1 MDNLRFL
8 NAPTAEERLANLQTL
23 IDTETEKPSVSDVFV
38 NNQIHTTYSFSPY
51 SPTAPVWFAR
61 AATLPAAGI
70 IDHDSIAGA
79 REFIRAGEIAGV
91 ATTVGIECRV
101 QMTGTPLEDRYI
113 NNTDQKGIAYMVL
126 HGVPHGEIERVQAHF
141 APYRAR
147 RNDRNRRMVENIN
160 ALLGKAGVRL
170 DFDRDVLPLSQYAD
184 GGTVTERHLI
194 FALCR
199 RIVERCGRAGTAAFL
214 ENELELPLSEKQRA
228 FLTDADNPF
237 FDYDLLGVLKTAFV
251 SRIYVP
257 ATDECMH
264 ARELSALAKS
274 TGALLCYA
282 YLGDVTDSVTGD
294 KRSGKF
300 EDGYLDELFETLR
313 AFDVDAVTYMP
324 SRNTLAQLRRVQS
337 LCDAGGFL
345 QISGE
350 DVNSPRQSFVC
361 AQLRL
366 PEFHRLTDATWALI
380 AREKALSNQQ

>member
-1 MDNLRFL
+1 MDVLQFL
-8 NAPTAEERLANLQTL
+8 NAPTPEQRLRNLQTL
-23 IDTETEKPSVSDVFV
+23 VDAETEKPPVSDVFV
-38 NNQIHTTYSFSPY
+38 NNHIHTTYSFSPY
-51 SPTAPVWFAR
+51 SPTAAVWFAR
-61 AATLPAAGI
+61 AATLPCAGI

-101 QMTGTPLEDRYI
+101 QLRGTPLEDRYI

-126 HGVPHGEIERVQAHF
+126 HGVPHGEIDRVQAHF
-141 APYRAR
+141 APYRAH
-147 RNDRNRRMVENIN
+147 RNKRNRRMVENVN
-160 ALLGKAGVRL
+160 ALLGGAGIRL
-170 DFDRDVLPLSQYAD
+170 DFDRDVLPLSQYEN

-194 FALCR
+194 CALCR
-199 RIVERCGRAGTAAFL
+199 AIVDRCGRTGTAAFL
-214 ENELELPLSEKQRA
+214 ENELSLPLSEKQRDQ
-228 FLTDADNPF
+228 LCDAENPF
-237 FDYDLLGVLKTAFV
+237 FDYDLLGVLKSAFV

-264 ARELSALAKS
+264 ARELAALAKE

-300 EDGYLDELFETLR
+300 EDGYLEELFDTLKTIGI
-313 AFDVDAVTYMP
+313 DAVTYMP
-324 SRNTLAQLRRVQS
+324 SRNTLEQLRRVQT
-337 LCDAGGFL
+337 LCDAYGFS

-361 AQLRL
+361 KQLEL
-366 PEFHRLTDATWALI
+366 PEFRHLTDATWDLI
-380 AREKALSNQQ
+380 EREKSLS

>member
-1 MDNLRFL
+1 MEPLQFL

-23 IDTETEKPSVSDVFV
+23 MEAETEKPPVSDVFV
-38 NNQIHTTYSFSPY
+38 NNHIHTTYSFSPY
-51 SPTAPVWFAR
+51 SPTAAVWFAR

-101 QMTGTPLEDRYI
+101 KMTGTPVENRFI

-126 HGVPHGEIERVQAHF
+126 HGVPHGKIDRVQAHF
-141 APYRAR
+141 APYREK

-160 ALLGKAGVRL
+160 ALLGGVGIVL

-199 RIVERCGRAGTAAFL
+199 KIVEQNGHAGTVSFL
-214 ENELELPLSEKQRA
+214 ENELALHLSEKQRG

-237 FDYDLLGVLKTAFV
+237 FDYDLLGVLKSAFV
-251 SRIYVP
+251 SRIYEP

-264 ARELSALAKS
+264 ARELAALAKE
-274 TGALLCYA
+274 TNATLCYA

-300 EDGYLDELFETLR
+300 EDDYLDELFETLR
-313 AFDVDAVTYMP
+313 ALGIKAVTYMP
-324 SRNTLAQLRRVQS
+324 SRNTLAQLRRVQA
-337 LCDAGGFL
+337 LCDAFDFG

-350 DVNSPRQSFVC
+350 DVNSPRQSFIC

-366 PEFHRLTDATWALI
+366 PEFRRLTDATWELI
-380 AREKALSNQQ
+380 AREKSLS

>member
-1 MDNLRFL
+1 MDVLQFL
-8 NAPTAEERLANLQTL
+8 NAPTAEERLAHLQTL
-23 IDTETEKPSVSDVFV
+23 VDAETEKPPVSDVFV
-38 NNQIHTTYSFSPY
+38 NNHIHTTYSFSPY
-51 SPTAPVWFAR
+51 SPTAAVWFAR
-61 AATLPAAGI
+61 RATLPAAGI

-101 QMTGTPLEDRYI
+101 KMSGTPLEDRYI

-126 HGVPHGEIERVQAHF
+126 HGVPHGEIDRVQAHF
-141 APYRAR
+141 APYRAH
-147 RNDRNRRMVENIN
+147 RNDRNRRMVANIN
-160 ALLGKAGVRL
+160 ALLESAGICL

-194 FALCR
+194 YALCR
-199 RIVERCGRAGTAAFL
+199 AIVGLCTRAGTVSFL
-214 ENELELPLSEKQRA
+214 ENALSLPLSDKQRA
-228 FLTDADNPF
+228 QLGDADNPF
-237 FDYDLLGVLKTAFV
+237 FDYDLLGVLKSAFV
-251 SRIYVP
+251 SRIYEP

-264 ARELSALAKS
+264 ASELSALAKS

-313 AFDVDAVTYMP
+313 TFDVDAVTYMP
-324 SRNTLAQLRRVQS
+324 SRNTLAQLRRVQA

-361 AQLRL
+361 EQLRL
-366 PEFHRLTDATWALI
+366 PDFRHLTDATWALI
-380 AREKALSNQQ
+380 AREKSLS

>member
-1 MDNLRFL
+1 MDVLRFL
-8 NAPTAEERLANLQTL
+8 NAPTAEERLSNLQTL
-23 IDTETEKPSVSDVFV
+23 IDAETEKPPVSDVFV
-38 NNQIHTTYSFSPY
+38 NNHIHTTYSFSPY
-51 SPTAPVWFAR
+51 SPTAAVWFAR
-61 AATLPAAGI
+61 MATLPAAGI

-101 QMTGTPLEDRYI
+101 SMRGTPLEDRYI

-141 APYRAR
+141 APYRAH
-147 RNDRNRRMVENIN
+147 RNDRNRRMVRNIN
-160 ALLGKAGVRL
+160 ALLEDAGIRL
-170 DFDRDVLPLSQYAD
+170 DFERDVLPLSQYAD
-184 GGTVTERHLI
+184 GGSVTERHLI
-194 FALCR
+194 CALCR
-199 RIVERCGRAGTAAFL
+199 AIVDMCGRAGTVRFL
-214 ENELELPLSEKQRA
+214 EDTLSLPLSDKQRA
-228 FLTDADNPF
+228 QLGDADNPYI
-237 FDYDLLGVLKTAFV
+237 DYDLLGVLKSAFV

-264 ARELSALAKS
+264 ARELAALAKE

-313 AFDVDAVTYMP
+313 ALEVDAVTYMP
-324 SRNTLAQLRRVQS
+324 SRNTLAQLRRVQA

-361 AQLRL
+361 EQLRL
-366 PEFHRLTDATWALI
+366 PEFRRLTAATWALI
-380 AREKALSNQQ
+380 ERERSMS

>member
-1 MDNLRFL
+1 MDVLQFL
-8 NAPTAEERLANLQTL
+8 NAPTAEERLRNLQTL
-23 IDTETEKPSVSDVFV
+23 IDAETEKPPVSDVFV
-38 NNQIHTTYSFSPY
+38 NNHIHTTYSFSPY
-51 SPTAPVWFAR
+51 SPTAAVWYAR
-61 AATLPAAGI
+61 SATLPAAGI

-101 QMTGTPLEDRYI
+101 RMDGTPLEDRFI

-126 HGVPHGEIERVQAHF
+126 HGVPHGQIERVQAHF
-141 APYRAR
+141 APLRAH
-147 RNDRNRRMVENIN
+147 RNERTRKMVQNIN
-160 ALLGKAGVRL
+160 TLLADTGVRL
-170 DFDRDVLPLSQYAD
+170 DFDRDVLPLSQYAN

-194 FALCR
+194 AALCR
-199 RIVERCGRAGTAAFL
+199 AIVGQCSRAGTVRFL
-214 ENELELPLSEKQRA
+214 EKELALSLSDKQRA

-237 FDYDLLGVLKTAFV
+237 FDYDLLGVLKSAFV

-264 ARELSALAKS
+264 ARELASLAKS
-274 TGALLCYA
+274 TGAYLCYA

-294 KRSGKF
+294 KRNGKF

-313 AFDVDAVTYMP
+313 DLGADAVTYMP
-324 SRNTLAQLRRVQS
+324 SRNTLAQLRRVQAM
-337 LCDAGGFL
+337 CDAFGFL

-361 AQLRL
+361 EQLRL
-366 PEFHRLTDATWALI
+366 PEFRRLTDATWALI
-380 AREKALSNQQ
+380 EREKSLS

>member
-1 MDNLRFL
+1 MDVLSFL
-8 NAPTAEERLANLQTL
+8 NAPTAEERLRNLQTL
-23 IDTETEKPSVSDVFV
+23 VDAETEKPPTSDVFV
-38 NNQIHTTYSFSPY
+38 NNHIHTTYSFSPY
-51 SPTAPVWFAR
+51 SPTAAVWFAR

-101 QMTGTPLEDRYI
+101 KMSGTPLEDRYI

-126 HGVPHGEIERVQAHF
+126 HGVPHGQIERVQAHF

-147 RNDRNRRMVENIN
+147 RNDRNRRMVDNIN
-160 ALLGKAGVRL
+160 ALLERVGIRL
-170 DFDRDVLPLSQYAD
+170 DFDRDVLPLSQYES
-184 GGTVTERHLI
+184 GGTLTERHLI
-194 FALCR
+194 CALCR
-199 RIVERCGRAGTAAFL
+199 AIVERVGRAGTIAFL
-214 ENELELPLSEKQRA
+214 ENTLSLQLSDKQCA
-228 FLTDADNPF
+228 QLGDADNPF
-237 FDYDLLGVLKTAFV
+237 FDYDLLGVLKSAFV

-264 ARELSALAKS
+264 ARELAALAKE

-313 AFDVDAVTYMP
+313 ALGADAVTYMP
-324 SRNTLAQLRRVQS
+324 SRNTLAQLRRVQA
-337 LCDAGGFL
+337 LCDAFGFK

-361 AQLRL
+361 AQLQQ
-366 PEFHRLTDATWALI
+366 PEFRHLADATWALI
-380 AREKALSNQQ
+380 AREKALS

>member
-1 MDNLRFL
+1 MDVLRFL
-8 NAPTAEERLANLQTL
+8 NAPTAEERLQNLRTL
-23 IDTETEKPSVSDVFV
+23 VEAESEKPPVSDVFV
-38 NNQIHTTYSFSPY
+38 NNHIHTTYSFSPY
-51 SPTAPVWFAR
+51 SPTAAVWFAR

-101 QMTGTPLEDRYI
+101 KMSGTTLEDRYI

-126 HGVPHGEIERVQAHF
+126 HGVPHGEIDRVQAHF
-141 APYRAR
+141 ALYRER
-147 RNDRNRRMVENIN
+147 RNARNRRMTENVN
-160 ALLGKAGVRL
+160 ALLAGAGVQI

-194 FALCR
+194 YALCR
-199 RIVERCGRAGTAAFL
+199 RIVAQYTRAGTAAFL
-214 ENELELPLSEKQRA
+214 ENELDLPLSDKQRA
-228 FLTDADNPF
+228 LLGDTDNPY

-264 ARELSALAKS
+264 ARELSALAKE

-313 AFDVDAVTYMP
+313 QFDVDAVTYMP

-361 AQLRL
+361 SQLRL
-366 PEFHRLTDATWALI
+366 PEFRRLTDATWALI
-380 AREKALSNQQ
+380 ERERSLS

>member
-1 MDNLRFL
+1 MDALSFL
-8 NAPTAEERLANLQTL
+8 NAPTPEERLRNLQKL
-23 IDTETEKPSVSDVFV
+23 VDAETEKPPVSDVFV
-38 NNQIHTTYSFSPY
+38 NNHIHTTYSFSPY
-51 SPTAPVWFAR
+51 SPTAAVWFAR
-61 AATLPAAGI
+61 AATLPCAGI

-79 REFIRAGEIAGV
+79 REFIRAGEIADV

-101 QMTGTPLEDRYI
+101 SMRGTPLEDRYI

-126 HGVPHGEIERVQAHF
+126 HGVPHGAIDRVQAHF
-141 APYRAR
+141 APYRAH
-147 RNDRNRRMVENIN
+147 RNARNRRMVQNIN
-160 ALLGKAGVRL
+160 DLLGGAGIRL
-170 DFDRDVLPLSQYAD
+170 DFGRDVLPLSQYEN

-199 RIVERCGRAGTAAFL
+199 AIVDRCGRTETAAFL
-214 ENELELPLSEKQRA
+214 ENELSLPLSDKQRA
-228 FLTDADNPF
+228 QLCDTDNPF
-237 FDYDLLGVLKTAFV
+237 FDYDLLGVLKSAFV

-264 ARELSALAKS
+264 ARDLAALAKE

-300 EDGYLDELFETLR
+300 EDGYLDELFGTLR
-313 AFDVDAVTYMP
+313 TLGADAVTYMP
-324 SRNTLAQLRRVQS
+324 SRNTLAQLRRVQA
-337 LCDAGGFL
+337 LCEAFGFL

-361 AQLRL
+361 EQLRL
-366 PEFHRLTDATWALI
+366 PEFRHLTDATWALI
-380 AREKALSNQQ
+380 EREKSLS

>member
-1 MDNLRFL
+1 MDTLRFL
-8 NAPTAEERLANLQTL
+8 NVPTAERRLANLQLL
-23 IDTETEKPSVSDVFV
+23 IGSESEKPPVSDVFV
-38 NNQIHTTYSFSPY
+38 NNHIHTTYSFSPY
-51 SPTAPVWFAR
+51 SPTAAVWFAR

-101 QMTGTPLEDRYI
+101 RMTGTLLEDRYI

-126 HGVPHGEIERVQAHF
+126 HGVPHGEIDRVQAHF
-141 APYRAR
+141 APLRSA
-147 RNDRNRRMVENIN
+147 RNDRNRRMVGNIN
-160 ALLGKAGVRL
+160 ALLGDAGIRL

-194 FALCR
+194 FALCHA
-199 RIVERCGRAGTAAFL
+199 IVDQCSRSGTVSFL
-214 ENELELPLSEKQRA
+214 ENVLHLTLSDKQRA
-228 FLTDADNPF
+228 QLGDAENPF
-237 FDYDLLGVLKTAFV
+237 FDYDLLGVLKSAFV
-251 SRIYVP
+251 SRIYMP

-264 ARELSALAKS
+264 ARELAALAKS

-313 AFDVDAVTYMP
+313 DIGADAVTYMP
-324 SRNTLAQLRRVQS
+324 SRNTLAQLTRVQKM
-337 LCDAGGFL
+337 CADQGFL

-361 AQLRL
+361 EQLRL
-366 PEFHRLTDATWALI
+366 AQFRHLTEATWALI
-380 AREKALSNQQ
+380 EREKALS